1 MTACA
6 RRGCRRGERAVISTQ
21 AAMPDSL
28 TEPAAELRAAAE
40 AKKCWACG
48 VVCIHSAV
56 RNHTEIGDINEQF
69 SEHHRCHWPCTWR
82 HIRLGGGSVRL
93 GGGSDH
99 AAKPTGVPVGD
110 RRCGTSDGAALLAVK
125 YLRAGND
132 VIASGF
138 LVFAIGEGIL
148 LSGPAA
154 GAVGSIPSFAAGT
167 TLWGTSLLLVS
178 IPRTFAMPIRILGI
192 VSAVLFI
199 VTAARIFWG
208 EQLLPTSTPL
218 PSYAYPLLVA
228 TFMGWIWTLWR
239 ERAR

>member
-1 MTACA
+1 M
-6 RRGCRRGERAVISTQ
+6 
-21 AAMPDSL
+21 
-28 TEPAAELRAAAE
+28 
-40 AKKCWACG
+40 
-48 VVCIHSAV
+48 
-56 RNHTEIGDINEQF
+56 
-69 SEHHRCHWPCTWR
+69 
-82 HIRLGGGSVRL
+82 
-93 GGGSDH
+93 
-99 AAKPTGVPVGD
+99 
-110 RRCGTSDGAALLAVK
+110 K